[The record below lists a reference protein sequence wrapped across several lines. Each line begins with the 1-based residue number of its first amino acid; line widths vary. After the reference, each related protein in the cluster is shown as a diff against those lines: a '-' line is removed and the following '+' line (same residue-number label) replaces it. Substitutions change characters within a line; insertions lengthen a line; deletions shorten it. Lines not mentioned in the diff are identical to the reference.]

1 MNREMIASEL
11 LKVAKDLVAGD
22 EWVDDDTKAFAK
34 EVASVMKSDRD
45 IAGVKVSGNKIKFV
59 HVPNLVVAVPLV
71 LELKEFG
78 YEESESVNGTI
89 FSEKVSN
96 FRIPGGYTRDRDPK
110 ELWKKAKDSLEDVI
124 RRTL

>member
-1 MNREMIASEL
+1 MNRKMIAAEL
-11 LKVAKDLVAGD
+11 LKVARDLTAGD
-22 EWVDDDTKAFAK
+22 EWVDDNTKAFAK

-45 IAGVKVSGNKIKFV
+45 ILGVKVSGNKIKFV

-96 FRIPGGYTRDRDPK
+96 FRIPGGYTRDRNPK